1 MLYGIRFAGMR
12 VKKLTSLEH
21 FLEHFSLRVMMIF
34 LFAWSY
40 IALAAAQKKSPTVSD
55 LDFLKLLSGWFLR

>member
-40 IALAAAQKKSPTVSD
+40 ISFAGEKKKSPTVGD
-55 LDFLKLLSGWFLR
+55 LDFLKLPSGWFLR